1 MQDCRPL
8 FSLLKMASKSKKVK
22 KSKASD
28 KKEKSLQE
36 KVFVDSVP
44 YSEPEE
50 NDDQLLMRS
59 LIEFEN
65 TGKCT
70 WLHSPAPG
78 VLRSNLPTVLHLP
91 SDSQD
96 TRLNVGLETQYDDFE
111 LRQPL
116 ITALMPGPASGKP
129 YCYIS
134 NNEVHI
140 INFKYFKERSDKN
153 TNLDNNRAFF
163 ASASSNNPTIYR
175 DYAENALER
184 LNNSPATEVCSQM
197 SFEAAERKSARY
209 FDIANNRPDF
219 PEKRVGGFGVWVW
232 VWV

>member
-129 YCYIS
+129 NCYIS

-140 INFKYFKERSDKN
+140 IF
-153 TNLDNNRAFF
+153 
-163 ASASSNNPTIYR
+163 
-175 DYAENALER
+175 
-184 LNNSPATEVCSQM
+184 LNIS
-197 SFEAAERKSARY
+197 KSAQTRIQTWISIELY
-209 FDIANNRPDF
+209 LLLPAARILLSIVITRKMLSN
-219 PEKRVGGFGVWVW
+219 G
-232 VWV
+232 